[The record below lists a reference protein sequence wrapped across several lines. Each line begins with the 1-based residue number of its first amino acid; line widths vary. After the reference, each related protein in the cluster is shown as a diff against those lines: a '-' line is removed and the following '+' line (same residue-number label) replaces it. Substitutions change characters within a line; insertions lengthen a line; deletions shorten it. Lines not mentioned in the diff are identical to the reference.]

1 MMREVCHPVEGATC
15 PLKSESR
22 LCCNESELHG
32 REYSSLKKS
41 TQSEY
46 SWLSKSTQRPH
57 ICEVQAAAAGGRVV
71 WSPVNRALSLLP
83 SPCNDLNIAPHQFKS
98 YTECFAFAIFL
109 PLRIIFYRTRVRS
122 LFTLVTNSLTNSL
135 TH

>member
-1 MMREVCHPVEGATC
+1 M
-15 PLKSESR
+15 SE
-22 LCCNESELHG
+22 
-32 REYSSLKKS
+32 YTSLKTS

-83 SPCNDLNIAPHQFKS
+83 SPCNDLNIAPISLNH
-98 YTECFAFAIFL
+98 ILNVL
-109 PLRIIFYRTRVRS
+109 PLLFFDLHLESFLDSMDDKWATSISTKNLEDDIFHGEPPEE
-122 LFTLVTNSLTNSL
+122 NDA
-135 TH
+135 